1 MSITKVYIP
10 DYELDYLESKP
21 ESTAAAYTRQE
32 AIWNDFNCHHEF
44 TDLAAVWH
52 DASEE
57 PKPKK
62 YILCDR
68 LQGGYEVMSWYPMI
82 SWEDHCFI
90 RGIKKWAYIDDL
102 YPEGIAEPQKP

>member
-1 MSITKVYIP
+1 MDITKVYIP
-10 DYELDYLESKP
+10 DYELDYLESNP
-21 ESTAAAYTRQE
+21 DRSAAAYSSPKDDE
-32 AIWNDFNCHHEF
+32 SNHEF

-52 DASEE
+52 DSSEE

-62 YILCDR
+62 AILCDS
-68 LQGGYEVMSWYPMI
+68 LQRGYEVMSWYPMI

-102 YPEGIAEPQKP
+102 YPKFIADM